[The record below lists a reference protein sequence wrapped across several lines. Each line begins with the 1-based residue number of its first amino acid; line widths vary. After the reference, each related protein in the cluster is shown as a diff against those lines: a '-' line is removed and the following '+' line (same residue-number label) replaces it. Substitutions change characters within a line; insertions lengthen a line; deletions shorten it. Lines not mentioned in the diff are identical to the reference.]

1 MSNTTQAITRIEEI
15 TLEINAKLD
24 FIQKESVS
32 VGSLLKEAKEEMT
45 EQNKTYAEFL
55 VYCSDEFN
63 IGKAQVSKLMKVA
76 SVFHDD
82 TRFNGVAMRVL
93 YTLACNATDEQM
105 ERAADFAANGSLNT
119 AIVNQLLNP
128 QPTKVEP
135 VEEALTAKEVDE
147 LQEGID
153 AAIGNI
159 PERATVKVTEATK
172 EDTSGIANELQEVRL
187 ALEAA
192 NNLIKELQ
200 SATVKHNT
208 SYEMPMLPQFKNSCP
223 CAVLGLSQDES
234 TKITAIKKAFRDL
247 IKCGYG
253 SGHKAFDLLATAKDT
268 LLANIEAAK

>member
-1 MSNTTQAITRIEEI
+1 MSNTTQAVTRIEEI
-15 TLEINAKLD
+15 TLEINSKLD

-55 VYCSDEFN
+55 AYCSDEFN

-82 TRFNGVAMRVL
+82 TRFTGVAMRVL

-105 ERAADFAANGSLNT
+105 ERAADFAATGSLNT

-128 QPTKVEP
+128 QPAKVEQ
-135 VEEALTAKEVDE
+135 VAEVLTD
-147 LQEGID
+147 
-153 AAIGNI
+153 
-159 PERATVKVTEATK
+159 K
-172 EDTSGIANELQEVRL
+172 EDTELQDSITDAINNVPERVTKEPQATVTTEDTSVLANELQEVRL

-234 TKITAIKKAFRDL
+234 TKITAIKKAFREL

-268 LLANIEAAK
+268 LLANI